1 MHINFRVNLFADDT
15 ILILKDKNIFHLKI
29 LVNHELKIVDEWMKS
44 NRLFLNYSETSYFVN
59 YPKRKK
65 SNFLN
70 FAVDVGGH
78 KIPRKDSTKYLRII
92 IDRDGHS
99 AI

>member
-1 MHINFRVNLFADDT
+1 MLF
-15 ILILKDKNIFHLKI
+15 

-44 NRLFLNYSETSYFVN
+44 NRLSLNYSKTSYVVTGN

-78 KIPRKDSTKYLRII
+78 KIPL
-92 IDRDGHS
+92 
-99 AI
+99 